1 MKYTVIF
8 VASQSLATFDNSVN
22 DVIYTEL
29 LVKIYGKFSGPK
41 KTVLDLM
48 KSVFNKLNQTALQI
62 ICRKLL
68 PRFVSFYLQYICD

>member
-29 LVKIYGKFSGPK
+29 LVKIYGKFS
-41 KTVLDLM
+41 
-48 KSVFNKLNQTALQI
+48 
-62 ICRKLL
+62 
-68 PRFVSFYLQYICD
+68 